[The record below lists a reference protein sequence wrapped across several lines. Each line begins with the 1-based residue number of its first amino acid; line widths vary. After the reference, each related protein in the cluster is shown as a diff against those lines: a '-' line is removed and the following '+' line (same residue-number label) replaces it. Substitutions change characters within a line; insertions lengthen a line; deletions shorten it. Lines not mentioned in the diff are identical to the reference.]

1 MNSSRFSKL
10 TILLISRLG
19 LLILFIFGLT
29 TITIP
34 ASNVPAPMTGGNI
47 DHQTSTISWL
57 STNPLDDFSTK
68 LWTGNKSGPPV
79 ARIPLEPGDSAT
91 FRKFA
96 KMVMNGDANEVR
108 GVFVEELM
116 ALPVVQQPDDQATY
130 VATQMNI
137 VTQFQ
142 SAADHGVIGLLAHNF
157 LSGSLFY
164 QLVKGEEVRIV
175 FGDGSYQSYQIDG
188 SYAFQKLEPN
198 NLQSDLVD
206 MSTEEVMTTNQVFN
220 RFYNGA
226 HHVTFQTCLEEGG
239 ISNWGLTFIVA
250 DPLY

>member
-1 MNSSRFSKL
+1 M
-10 TILLISRLG
+10 
-19 LLILFIFGLT
+19 
-29 TITIP
+29 
-34 ASNVPAPMTGGNI
+34 
-47 DHQTSTISWL
+47 
-57 STNPLDDFSTK
+57 
-68 LWTGNKSGPPV
+68 
-79 ARIPLEPGDSAT
+79 
-91 FRKFA
+91 
-96 KMVMNGDANEVR
+96 
-108 GVFVEELM
+108 
-116 ALPVVQQPDDQATY
+116 
-130 VATQMNI
+130 
-137 VTQFQ
+137 
-142 SAADHGVIGLLAHNF
+142 AHNF